1 MADIVVP
8 GFTEPST
15 ARLKRRLNET
25 SHFANQLV
33 KHRDLGVN
41 NNRSACCAALPLAR
55 TARRRVWVPR
65 TEMHPQ
71 LVVIAL

>member
-41 NNRSACCAALPLAR
+41 NNRSACALHCLW
-55 TARRRVWVPR
+55 RVQRVAEYGCRGLKCTRNW
-65 TEMHPQ
+65 
-71 LVVIAL
+71 L